1 MFIRDGRFD
10 FLTMLD
16 RDSCISYDTKTK
28 LESLHV
34 REKLMDMMKERRKDI
49 EMFGRQKNVNL
60 RQIETKAGNAKQGND
75 SFTFL
80 PDKINFLKLNTVFVL
95 GLRRSTIY
103 IF

>member
-75 SFTFL
+75 SLKKKFKCRFRVE
-80 PDKINFLKLNTVFVL
+80 KIRKYSGGKADYLFKK
-95 GLRRSTIY
+95 
-103 IF
+103 